1 MSSRWPPPLSPGPPK
16 LPLPGGRKGA
26 TVRVRPLMSGRLSS
40 PPAAF
45 HREEGRL
52 AGLRALGLGV
62 PRDRWV
68 EAPVISFLVEH
79 PGAGPMLVDTGF
91 HPSVAM
97 APHEAF
103 GRLAGFVIKDVTME
117 PGQAVAAQ
125 LRALGIQPAEVRN
138 VVMTHLHSDHA
149 SGISDFPES
158 TFVVSTAEWAAASAG
173 GRTKGYWGRQFD
185 HAFDWRTVD
194 FGSQEADSF
203 STFGRSFDLF
213 GDGSVR
219 LVSTPGHT
227 AGHLSVILRLERPR
241 RAAHGRRRVHRAHDR
256 RDRRALPD
264 GGRAPLPAL
273 ASRDPAVLARAP
285 GCARDHRPRHGPVE
299 APGAL
304 LRVSAA

>member
-1 MSSRWPPPLSPGPPK
+1 MATAAEPRAAE

-26 TVRVRPLMSGRLSS
+26 TVRVRPLMSGRMSS

-52 AGLRALGLGV
+52 AGLRAAGVGV

-68 EAPVISFLVEH
+68 EVPVISFLVEH

-103 GRLAGFVIKDVTME
+103 GRLAGFVIKDVTMD
-117 PGQAVAAQ
+117 PGQAVSAQ

-158 TFVVSTAEWAAASAG
+158 TFVVSTDEWAAASAG

-185 HAFDWRTVD
+185 HAFDWRMVD
-194 FGSQEADSF
+194 FGSDEADSF

-227 AGHLSVILRLERPR
+227 RGHLSVILRLSNRDVLLTGDAAYTERTIAETAVPYRMEDEHRFR
-241 RAAHGRRRVHRAHDR
+241 RSLREIQLYSREHPDAVVITGHDMGQWKR
-256 RDRRALPD
+256 L
-264 GGRAPLPAL
+264 APYY
-273 ASRDPAVLARAP
+273 
-285 GCARDHRPRHGPVE
+285 E
-299 APGAL
+299 
-304 LRVSAA
+304 